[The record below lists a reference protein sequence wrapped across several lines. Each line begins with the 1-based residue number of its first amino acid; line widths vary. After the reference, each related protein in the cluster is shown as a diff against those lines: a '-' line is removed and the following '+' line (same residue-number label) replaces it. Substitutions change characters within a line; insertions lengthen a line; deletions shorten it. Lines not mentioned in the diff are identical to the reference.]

1 MAKTI
6 ITASLTGAVTPKS
19 KCPAL
24 PITPREIAEDAK
36 RVVAAGASVLH
47 LHMRDDNGFGTM
59 DPAKFRETVH
69 IIREEGIDAILNLT
83 TSGELGVT
91 DERRMEHII
100 ELKPEMATY
109 DAGTLNAGDGIFENS
124 LEFLEKLGNC
134 MIENGIKPEVEV
146 MDFGM
151 INTALYFLK
160 KGSLKAP
167 IHWDFVLSYGVSGCP
182 ATPKNL
188 CHMLDCIPEGS
199 TWSAFGVGNAHMPIL
214 YTTLALG
221 GNPRVG
227 LEDCIWYAKGVPAT
241 NLSLVERAARVIREY
256 GNEVATVD
264 EAREILGLKK

>member
-6 ITASLTGAVTPKS
+6 ITCSLTGAVTPKS

-24 PITPREIAEDAK
+24 PVTPKEIAEDGI
-36 RVVAAGASVLH
+36 RVWKAGASILH
-47 LHMRDDNGFGTM
+47 IHVRDDNGFGTM
-59 DPAKFRETVH
+59 DAAKFREAVH
-69 IIREEGIDAILNLT
+69 ILRNECDAILNLT
-83 TSGELGVT
+83 TSGELNVT

-124 LEFLEKLGNC
+124 LDFLEKLGNT
-134 MIENGIKPEVEV
+134 MIECGIKPEVEV

-151 INTALYFLK
+151 INTAKYFLK

-188 CHMLDCIPEGS
+188 CHMLDEIPEGS

-221 GNPRVG
+221 GNVRVG
-227 LEDCIWYAKGVPAT
+227 LEDCIWYKKGELAT
-241 NLSLVERAARVIREY
+241 NLMLVERAARVIKEY
-256 GNEVATVD
+256 GNDVATTA
-264 EAREILGLKK
+264 EAREILGLAK